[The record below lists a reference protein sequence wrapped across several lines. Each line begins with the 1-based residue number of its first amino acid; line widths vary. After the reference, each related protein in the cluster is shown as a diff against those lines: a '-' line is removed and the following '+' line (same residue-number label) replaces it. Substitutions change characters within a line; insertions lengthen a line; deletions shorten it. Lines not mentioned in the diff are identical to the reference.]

1 LREVEKKGFSGKG
14 ITNEEIFKSISLRK
28 WLPSA

>member
-1 LREVEKKGFSGKG
+1 VEKKGFGRKE
-14 ITNEEIFKSISLRK
+14 ITSEEIFKSISLRK